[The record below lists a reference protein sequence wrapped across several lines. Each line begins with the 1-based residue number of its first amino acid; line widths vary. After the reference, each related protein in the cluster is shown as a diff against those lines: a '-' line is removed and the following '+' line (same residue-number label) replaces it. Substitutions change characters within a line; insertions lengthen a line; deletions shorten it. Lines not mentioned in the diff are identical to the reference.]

1 MQLRAKASNEATTE
15 RGLKALVWD
24 GIFSQALG
32 IFTGGTLLTGC
43 ALELGASPAFIGLLA
58 AVPFFA
64 QLAHIPAVV
73 LIEKVRRRR
82 MICLVATLAA
92 RLMLLPLAAVP
103 FIADRDLSLALL
115 LGAFAVLTP
124 LGAIGGCAWMSWT
137 CELVPHHRLGDV
149 FGSRQLRS
157 NVAAVVAGLL
167 GGAIVN
173 GWSRG
178 FPGWHAG
185 AYAVTF
191 ALAVAAALAS
201 TWCLTLMPEV
211 PMPAPRHTRLRALFA
226 RPFRETNFRRVML
239 FLGCWQFVA
248 NLALPLF
255 PVYLVKQ
262 LNYGITT
269 AIALGM
275 VSQLAMIAAVPL
287 WGRVSDQW
295 SNKTVIA
302 LAGPLFL
309 CCPIG
314 WTLAVVPAPHGLTLP
329 ILVLL
334 QMLLGVALA
343 GLDLGSGN
351 IVLKLAPRHDSTVFL
366 GANGLVKSLCAGCAA
381 IIGGFLIDH
390 LTALELP
397 LLPVWAGSRILGLHP
412 WSFFFL
418 ATALLGVFALMCLS
432 HVEESGDVRLAIVF
446 ACARRRL
453 AAALLPDAVSAG
465 ARSAMLDPRSARPS
479 WRGMRRAPVGES
491 RARRAHPTC
500 FTSTAWPLQVKLE
513 LHHDGEPADAGERT
527 RAGKAGPLRPASPAA
542 VKFTAEIDLLAEG
555 TRF

>member
-1 MQLRAKASNEATTE
+1 MQPRGKASNETTTE

-32 IFTGGTLLTGC
+32 VFTGGTLLTGC

-58 AVPFFA
+58 AIPFFA
-64 QLAHIPAVV
+64 QLAHVPAVV

-82 MICLVATLAA
+82 AICLVATLVA

-103 FIADRDLSLALL
+103 FIADRHLALSLLL
-115 LGAFAVLTP
+115 AAFAVLTP
-124 LGAIGGCAWMSWT
+124 LGAVGGCAWMSWT
-137 CELVPHHRLGDV
+137 CDLVPHHRLGDV
-149 FGSRQLRS
+149 FGGRQLRS
-157 NVAAVVAGLL
+157 NIAAVAAGLV

-173 GWSRG
+173 GWGRG

-185 AYAVTF
+185 AYAAIF
-191 ALAVAAALAS
+191 ALAVAAAVAS
-201 TWCLTLMPEV
+201 TWCLTRMPEV

-226 RPFRETNFRRVML
+226 RPFREANFRRVML

-269 AIALGM
+269 AIALGI

-287 WGRVSDQW
+287 WGRVSDRW

-314 WTLAVVPAPHGLTLP
+314 WTLAVLPAPHALTLP
-329 ILVLL
+329 ILVVL
-334 QMLLGVALA
+334 QMVLGAALA
-343 GLDLGSGN
+343 GLDLAGGN
-351 IVLKLAPRHDSTVFL
+351 IVLKLAPRGESTVFL
-366 GANGLVKSLCAGCAA
+366 GANGLFKSLCAGCAP
-381 IIGGFLIDH
+381 IVGGFLIDH

-397 LLPVWAGSRILGLHP
+397 FLPAWAGSRILGLHP

-418 ATALLGVFALMCLS
+418 ATALLGVLALMRLS
-432 HVEESGDVRLAIVF
+432 PVEESGDVRLGIVF
-446 ACARRRL
+446 AAARRSVI
-453 AAALLPDAVSAG
+453 AALRTGATAGVARGAPTSGQPIGFLFGETAPCHASERALRDGAIGLPANDGDDIAARALARAIDAK
-465 ARSAMLDPRSARPS
+465 
-479 WRGMRRAPVGES
+479 RGLRRAG
-491 RARRAHPTC
+491 
-500 FTSTAWPLQVKLE
+500 
-513 LHHDGEPADAGERT
+513 
-527 RAGKAGPLRPASPAA
+527 
-542 VKFTAEIDLLAEG
+542 
-555 TRF
+555 

>member
-1 MQLRAKASNEATTE
+1 MQTRAKASNEAMTE

-58 AVPFFA
+58 AIPFFA
-64 QLAHIPAVV
+64 QLAHVPAVV
-73 LIEKVRRRR
+73 LIEKLRRRR
-82 MICLVATLAA
+82 AICLVATLAA

-103 FIADRDLSLALL
+103 FIANHDLALSLLL
-115 LGAFAVLTP
+115 VAFAVLTP

-137 CELVPHHRLGDV
+137 CDLVPHHRLGDV
-149 FGSRQLRS
+149 FGGRQLRS
-157 NVAAVVAGLL
+157 NVAAVAAGLL

-173 GWSRG
+173 SWARG
-178 FPGWHAG
+178 FPSWHAG
-185 AYAVTF
+185 AYAVIF
-191 ALAVAAALAS
+191 VLAVAAAMAS
-201 TWCLTLMPEV
+201 TWCLTRMPEV
-211 PMPAPRHTRLRALFA
+211 PMPPPRRTPLRALFA
-226 RPFRETNFRRVML
+226 RPFRETNFRRVMM

-269 AIALGM
+269 AIVLGI

-287 WGRVSDQW
+287 WGRLSDQW

-314 WTLAVVPAPHGLTLP
+314 WTLAIMPAPHALTLP
-329 ILVLL
+329 ILVAL
-334 QMLLGVALA
+334 QVVLGAALA
-343 GLDLGSGN
+343 GLDLASGN
-351 IVLKLAPRHDSTVFL
+351 IVLKLAPRGKSTVFL
-366 GANGLVKSLCAGCAA
+366 GANGLVKSLCAGCAP

-397 LLPVWAGSRILGLHP
+397 FLPAWAGSRILGLHP

-418 ATALLGVFALMCLS
+418 ATALLGMLALTRLS
-432 HVEESGDVRLAIVF
+432 LVEESGDVRLDVVF
-446 ACARRRL
+446 AA
-453 AAALLPDAVSAG
+453 
-465 ARSAMLDPRSARPS
+465 
-479 WRGMRRAPVGES
+479 
-491 RARRAHPTC
+491 ARRALV
-500 FTSTAWPLQVKLE
+500 A
-513 LHHDGEPADAGERT
+513 A
-527 RAGKAGPLRPASPAA
+527 LRPAATTGAPQRAGSGTIEIVLGDMVPHHASERPLRNAYVGTPANDGDDVAAA
-542 VKFTAEIDLLAEG
+542 VRTLTIDAKRD
-555 TRF
+555 TRLRRAG